1 MFFLV
6 TTVINILARLQSVCT
21 SCIVVVFLF
30 VVFSS
35 STLSLGITVVLTLT
49 VCNLTAMLPRPSH
62 YYYYTRLTASSTT
75 TWISQYQ
82 KGKTSLDLNGA
93 RDNGVLGWHWRQLDH
108 LLIICTSVQTENYTD
123 AYSVNFYRPDALPDA
138 QPTVSKH

>member
-21 SCIVVVFLF
+21 SCVVVVFLF

-49 VCNLTAMLPRPSH
+49 VCNLAAMLPRPSH
-62 YYYYTRLTASSTT
+62 YYYYTRLTASFP
-75 TWISQYQ
+75 
-82 KGKTSLDLNGA
+82 
-93 RDNGVLGWHWRQLDH
+93 RQ
-108 LLIICTSVQTENYTD
+108 
-123 AYSVNFYRPDALPDA
+123 PG
-138 QPTVSKH
+138 